1 MTPPLFRVWLLAVAA
16 SSFLSVAA
24 QTPTENL
31 AGPARPPAVGLPPV
45 PHSPSSEEMVLP
57 LKLRDAPLELVL
69 ELLETWTGRT
79 ILRPQALPTPT
90 FTLTTKEPIPRG
102 DALRAIETLLN
113 LNQIGLVRMGDR
125 FLKVVPLQNVR
136 LESPE
141 IIEGSSLDLPP
152 SGQIVTKLFQLQFLR
167 VSEFLPQI
175 ASLFNTNVS
184 QPVIFDKNNAAL
196 LTDSI
201 STIQRIELLMEKL
214 DQPLT
219 ANLTPKF
226 YNIHFAKAS
235 DVVNKLRAMFQGPLQ
250 TQLGSAISYSADDRT
265 NQLIL
270 ISDVRQYKFF
280 DDLIEKLD
288 VKSDPNTRT
297 EVLALK
303 HATAKDV
310 ATLLSTV
317 VTGQTKA
324 AQSSGSVQPGIGA
337 QPMQPNQPAPQV
349 AAPVAAVVAG
359 ALGESG
365 SSQFSSLVTIIADD
379 RSNAVV
385 VNGTIDDIRLIR
397 DLVEKIDVVLA
408 QVRIEVVIAQVTL
421 KDDASTGISSLGLDV
436 AGNKLMGIS
445 GSVPGM
451 SVGANPSSQGYYGT
465 NADNAAHGGPYGLT
479 SSSAA
484 IAGHFSLVG
493 LLSLSTTP
501 RKNNATVLSCPSITT
516 THNKEAKFFAGS
528 TRPVISASTSANASS
543 GTTPG
548 YNTSSITQTE
558 IGITLVVKPLIGNDG
573 SVQLDIKQSVTD
585 SNKADDVTIDGNS
598 QPIINKREQNSFI
611 TIKSGEIIVLAG
623 IQEVSKGNQTNRLGP
638 IPWIGDLLGYRAR
651 NYKRTELVVFI
662 RPVVLTNTPADNEQ
676 ALRAID
682 SMPHKDE
689 IREKLDPTYK
699 APPIPLSKKL
709 IKIP

>member
-1 MTPPLFRVWLLAVAA
+1 
-16 SSFLSVAA
+16 
-24 QTPTENL
+24 
-31 AGPARPPAVGLPPV
+31 
-45 PHSPSSEEMVLP
+45 MVLP
-57 LKLRDAPLELVL
+57 LKLRDAPLELIL
-69 ELLETWTGRT
+69 DLLETWTGRT

-90 FTLTTKEPIPRG
+90 FTLTTKEPMPKG

-113 LNQIGLVRMGDR
+113 LNQIGLVRMGDK

-201 STIQRIELLMEKL
+201 TTIQRIELLMEKL
-214 DQPLT
+214 DQPLV
-219 ANLTPKF
+219 ANLSPKF

-250 TQLGSAISYSADDRT
+250 AQLGSATSYSADDRT

-270 ISDVRQYKFF
+270 ISDVRQHKFF
-280 DDLIEKLD
+280 DELIGKLD

-297 EVLALK
+297 EVLPLK

-317 VTGQTKA
+317 VSGQTKA
-324 AQSSGSVQPGIGA
+324 AQSSGSVQPGTGA
-337 QPMQPNQPAPQV
+337 QPMQPNQPAPQI

-397 DLVEKIDVVLA
+397 DLVEKIDIVLA
-408 QVRIEVVIAQVTL
+408 QVRIEVVIAEVTL
-421 KDDASTGISSLGLDV
+421 SDEASSGISALGLDV
-436 AGNKLMGIS
+436 AGNKLMGFSAAIPGATIGNNAFS
-445 GSVPGM
+445 GGTT
-451 SVGANPSSQGYYGT
+451 YYGAGT
-465 NADNAAHGGPYGLT
+465 EASPAAHGGPYNLIST
-479 SSSAA
+479 MAA
-484 IAGHFSLVG
+484 RAGHFSLVG
-493 LLSLSTTP
+493 LVSLSTTP
-501 RKNNATVLSCPSITT
+501 RKGNATILSQPAITT
-516 THNKEAKFFAGS
+516 THNKEAKLFFGE
-528 TRPVISASTSANASS
+528 TRPVTTGSTTGSSTGSS
-543 GTTPG
+543 GDLAR
-548 YNTSSITQTE
+548 SSSVTQME
-558 IGITLVVKPLIGNDG
+558 IGTTITVKPLIGNDG
-573 SVQLDIKQSVTD
+573 SVQLDIKQIIS
-585 SNKADDVTIDGNS
+585 DVTGTTKLDGND
-598 QPIINKREQNSFI
+598 QYIIGKRETNSFI
-611 TIKSGEIIVLAG
+611 TV
-623 IQEVSKGNQTNRLGP
+623 
-638 IPWIGDLLGYRAR
+638 
-651 NYKRTELVVFI
+651 
-662 RPVVLTNTPADNEQ
+662 
-676 ALRAID
+676 
-682 SMPHKDE
+682 
-689 IREKLDPTYK
+689 
-699 APPIPLSKKL
+699 
-709 IKIP
+709 